1 MIDDDD
7 DDDDDV
13 DVQDV
18 SDKQIFYLLAK
29 LERNSHQRML
39 KMGLQNFW
47 YVVLCLL
54 HLALYY
60 VVSSKQTKPCAFFEV
75 ISHSRILYE
84 AMQLKKGTRYEKCFE
99 NLFCLVKSLC
109 LAITLKLQCGTIV
122 SRIILLIFV
131 LKCVGYLFIL
141 IS

>member
-47 YVVLCLL
+47 YVV
-54 HLALYY
+54 HALF
-60 VVSSKQTKPCAFFEV
+60 VASSP
-75 ISHSRILYE
+75 
-84 AMQLKKGTRYEKCFE
+84 
-99 NLFCLVKSLC
+99 
-109 LAITLKLQCGTIV
+109 
-122 SRIILLIFV
+122 V
-131 LKCVGYLFIL
+131 LR
-141 IS
+141 S

>member
-47 YVVLCLL
+47 YVVLCL
-54 HLALYY
+54 
-60 VVSSKQTKPCAFFEV
+60 
-75 ISHSRILYE
+75 
-84 AMQLKKGTRYEKCFE
+84 
-99 NLFCLVKSLC
+99 
-109 LAITLKLQCGTIV
+109 
-122 SRIILLIFV
+122 
-131 LKCVGYLFIL
+131 
-141 IS
+141 